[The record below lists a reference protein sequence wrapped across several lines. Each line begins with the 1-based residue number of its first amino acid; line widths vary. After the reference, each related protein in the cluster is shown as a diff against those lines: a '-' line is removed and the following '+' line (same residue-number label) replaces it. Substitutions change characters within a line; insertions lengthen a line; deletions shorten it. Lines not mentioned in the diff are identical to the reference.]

1 NIFARTRFGSSP
13 ELRSAVQSLLEEQRQ
28 SAPATNRTM
37 PRLREVFV
45 TTSGALLADPATGRG
60 LKPKALGGPVIE
72 GDGDP
77 REDLFRWLTGPDNP
91 YFARSFVN
99 RVWAPYF
106 GAGLVEPVD
115 NFSAANP
122 PSNDR
127 LLDALAADFTRSGYD
142 IRRLERTV
150 LTSRTYQLS
159 TVA

>member
-1 NIFARTRFGSSP
+1 
-13 ELRSAVQSLLEEQRQ
+13 RSAVQSLLEEQRRNTTAAMNQ
-28 SAPATNRTM
+28 AM
-37 PRLREVFV
+37 PRVREVFV
-45 TTSGALLADPATGRG
+45 ITGTVALLPDPATGRP
-60 LKPKALGGPVIE
+60 LKPRALGGPEIA
-72 GDGDP
+72 GGSDP
-77 REDLFRWLTGPDNP
+77 RADLFRWLTGPDNP

-99 RVWAPYF
+99 RVWAHYF

-122 PSNDR
+122 PSNER

-159 TVA
+159 TVANETNR